1 MHGAVHRMHPVTQND
16 CNTKKYYL
24 LTKYFF
30 VLKRYAQEV
39 NFNFAGMGGG
49 ISKGQC
55 IFLISTL

>member
-1 MHGAVHRMHPVTQND
+1 MTVTQRNILRVQEHK
-16 CNTKKYYL
+16 TQF
-24 LTKYFF
+24 FF

-55 IFLISTL
+55 IFLKINSYV